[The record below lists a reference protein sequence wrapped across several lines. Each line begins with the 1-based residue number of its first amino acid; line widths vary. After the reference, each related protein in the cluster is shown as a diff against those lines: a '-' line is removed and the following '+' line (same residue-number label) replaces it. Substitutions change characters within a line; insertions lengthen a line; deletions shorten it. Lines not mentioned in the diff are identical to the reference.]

1 MFSIPFVYIS
11 CALVGCAIAV
21 MRIRKQNQPQMK
33 LVPIE
38 NKVISLNEARKLYN
52 ERQNIYSKNH

>member
-38 NKVISLNEARKLYN
+38 VEKNIIDLLEERK
-52 ERQNIYSKNH
+52 RKMR